1 MEDGHTEQM
10 KNKAPVKVTKE
21 IDKTSHAR
29 EAGKCEESVSS
40 DEEYY
45 ECYDDPPREFEC
57 GTILNHY

>member
-1 MEDGHTEQM
+1 M
-10 KNKAPVKVTKE
+10 KIKAQVKVTKE
-21 IDKTSHAR
+21 IDKIFQAR